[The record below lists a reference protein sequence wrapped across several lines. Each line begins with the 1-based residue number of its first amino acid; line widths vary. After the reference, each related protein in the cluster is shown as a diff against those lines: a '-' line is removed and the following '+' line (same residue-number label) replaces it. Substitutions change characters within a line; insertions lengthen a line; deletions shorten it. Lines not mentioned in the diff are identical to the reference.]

1 MKDILI
7 NCEKLRSRKV
17 LHDYLEQEL
26 HLPDYYG
33 RNLDALYDIL
43 SGFNKTG
50 AVTFHIINREKQ
62 SSRMVSL
69 YQAMLDML
77 TEWIR
82 TDPRGEE
89 YRDLDW
95 SKEYDL
101 ARNGD
106 PNDTQTAL

>member
-17 LHDYLEQEL
+17 LHDYLEREL

-33 RNLDALYDIL
+33 RNLDALHDIL
-43 SGFNKTG
+43 SGFNKNG

-62 SSRMVSL
+62 SSRMVTL

-77 TEWIR
+77 TDLGRENPNISVV
-82 TDPRGEE
+82 EE
-89 YRDLDW
+89 
-95 SKEYDL
+95 
-101 ARNGD
+101 
-106 PNDTQTAL
+106 

>member
-1 MKDILI
+1 MQTPMKDILI

-77 TEWIR
+77 TDLEHENPNICVV
-82 TDPRGEE
+82 EE
-89 YRDLDW
+89 
-95 SKEYDL
+95 
-101 ARNGD
+101 
-106 PNDTQTAL
+106 

>member
-33 RNLDALYDIL
+33 RNLDALHDIL
-43 SGFNKTG
+43 SGFNKAG
-50 AVTFHIINREKQ
+50 AVTFHIINREQQ
-62 SSRMVSL
+62 SSRMVTL

-77 TEWIR
+77 AELGQENPNICVV
-82 TDPRGEE
+82 EE
-89 YRDLDW
+89 
-95 SKEYDL
+95 
-101 ARNGD
+101 
-106 PNDTQTAL
+106 

>member
-26 HLPDYYG
+26 LLPDYYG
-33 RNLDALYDIL
+33 RNLDALHDIL
-43 SGFNKTG
+43 RSINRNG

-77 TEWIR
+77 TDLGRENPNICVV
-82 TDPRGEE
+82 EE
-89 YRDLDW
+89 
-95 SKEYDL
+95 
-101 ARNGD
+101 
-106 PNDTQTAL
+106 

>member
-26 HLPDYYG
+26 ILPEYYG

-43 SGFNKTG
+43 RNINKTG

-69 YQAMLDML
+69 YQAMYQML
-77 TEWIR
+77 SDLHAEN
-82 TDPRGEE
+82 PNVSVVEE
-89 YRDLDW
+89 
-95 SKEYDL
+95 
-101 ARNGD
+101 
-106 PNDTQTAL
+106 

>member
-43 SGFNKTG
+43 GTVNGSN
-50 AVTFHIINREKQ
+50 AVTFHFINREKQ

-77 TEWIR
+77 TDLGREK
-82 TDPRGEE
+82 PNVSVVEE
-89 YRDLDW
+89 
-95 SKEYDL
+95 
-101 ARNGD
+101 
-106 PNDTQTAL
+106 

>member
-26 HLPDYYG
+26 LLPDYYG
-33 RNLDALYDIL
+33 RNLDALHDIL
-43 SGFNKTG
+43 SSINRKG
-50 AVTFHIINREKQ
+50 AVTCHIINREKQ

-77 TEWIR
+77 TDLGRENPNICVV
-82 TDPRGEE
+82 EE
-89 YRDLDW
+89 
-95 SKEYDL
+95 
-101 ARNGD
+101 
-106 PNDTQTAL
+106 